1 MLLVSLW
8 KTGNTQNTVVLSGKP
23 TNNYGKSQFLM
34 GKWAIF
40 NSKLLNYQRV
50 IILYKAL
57 IIEVTAP
64 AFLPWFRGL
73 CAGSYAWQRS
83 WGSLFIHPPL
93 AQGTVCVLDLYVLG
107 NLEGYDFSPGRMNET
122 SILSSGLGSFAHNS
136 APAKWQPGSIQMR
149 RTQTLSVNDPVAS
162 SFDYMLGMLERDI
175 TLIVFVDAI
184 VTMAWTQWRE
194 LQKNHFD
201 L

>member
-8 KTGNTQNTVVLSGKP
+8 KTGNTQNTVVLSGIP
-23 TNNYGKSQFLM
+23 TNKYGKSQFLM

-50 IILYKAL
+50 LHQLFSHDSVVARGAMHDNVRGNLFSSTHHWHKEL
-57 IIEVTAP
+57 C
-64 AFLPWFRGL
+64 AFLILMCWGTSKAMTFPQV
-73 CAGSYAWQRS
+73 AWMKPAS
-83 WGSLFIHPPL
+83 WAVVWAASLAILLQSNDNQDLFK
-93 AQGTVCVLDLYVLG
+93 CVELRPFL
-107 NLEGYDFSPGRMNET
+107 
-122 SILSSGLGSFAHNS
+122 
-136 APAKWQPGSIQMR
+136 
-149 RTQTLSVNDPVAS
+149 VNDPVAS

-184 VTMAWTQWRE
+184 LTMSWTQWRE